1 MASFDDVDIFGPPAP
16 LPDIGYGLEPMEPTP
31 AMQRRDT
38 VAKYLQKI
46 GYEPRRSYQMAEK
59 MVGTGEL
66 VGEFLPGTS
75 KALAE
80 ERDDVWGERLSYL
93 DLLGPAGAAVAI
105 PVKAAKKGIKSLSDA
120 PRLKRAKDMGFDVD
134 NPVYHGTYAKN
145 IDEFKEGHIGSRMDE
160 GFYGRGH
167 YFTDY
172 PGEASYYGPNVGKY
186 FVRGKF
192 LDLTP
197 TKKNSNFNLEDIKYF
212 KFWTKELDKLDMLD
226 EPTKK
231 GLVTLKKIDKY
242 IEDNIKVLP
251 GQNSDGTTGWLAQV
265 TDPTRKAEV
274 WKDSSGVMRRYE
286 NTIDSPIRQRGDGKE
301 FFETKEEAIEALKR
315 TFMNKT
321 RGVSKEPLVRMF
333 PHMDNVLF
341 SLSDYIRVGG
351 KSSREFTEKASKAG
365 YDGIKV
371 GDETVVFN
379 PKNIRSVDAKFDPT
393 KAESA
398 KIAAGITGVAGA
410 GVIGSTLDEPLEGN
424 TREIL

>member
-59 MVGTGEL
+59 MAGTGEL

-134 NPVYHGTYAKN
+134 NPVYHGTTHKV
-145 IDEFKEGHIGSRMDE
+145 DEFDLTKGEIEGHFGDAI
-160 GFYGRGH
+160 
-167 YFTDY
+167 YFTDS
-172 PGEASYYGPNVGKY
+172 PVDASKNYARKGP
-186 FVRGKF
+186 
-192 LDLTP
+192 DLTAKIQREAERLNYGELNYKELMDLAGQP
-197 TKKNSNFNLEDIKYF
+197 RDRFYKRDALARKIAQKLHGSSDNIIPAYLKMEEPLDMTKKNKGWEHNIEY
-212 KFWTKELDKLDMLD
+212 D
-226 EPTKK
+226 E
-231 GLVTLKKIDKY
+231 
-242 IEDNIKVLP
+242 
-251 GQNSDGTTGWLAQV
+251 A
-265 TDPTRKAEV
+265 
-274 WKDSSGVMRRYE
+274 
-286 NTIDSPIRQRGDGKE
+286 GDY
-301 FFETKEEAIEALKR
+301 
-315 TFMNKT
+315 
-321 RGVSKEPLVRMF
+321 V
-333 PHMDNVLF
+333 
-341 SLSDYIRVGG
+341 
-351 KSSREFTEKASKAG
+351 
-365 YDGIKV
+365 
-371 GDETVVFN
+371 DETGNAIDLYESIMVVARKYDFDGQKLFN
-379 PKNIRSVDAKFDPT
+379 DLDIYDFKSFADTDDALRKSDVLWDVSDEYGNLASNQAIKEIYQGVGFDGVIIDAHKQFSSMDIPKGTKHYAVFEPKQVRSIFAKFDPT

-398 KIAAGITGVAGA
+398 KIAAGITGVTGA

>member
-46 GYEPRRSYQMAEK
+46 GYEPRRAYQMAEK

-120 PRLKRAKDMGFDVD
+120 PRLKRAKKMGFDVD
-134 NPVYHGTYAKN
+134 NPVYHGTHTKN
-145 IDEFKEGHIGSRMDE
+145 IDEFKEGHIGARDE
-160 GFYGRGH
+160 GFFGRGH
-167 YFTDY
+167 YFADTQ
-172 PGEASYYGPNVGKY
+172 GEASRYGPNIGKY
-186 FVRGKF
+186 FIKGKA
-192 LDLTP
+192 LDLNT
-197 TKKNSNFNLEDIKYF
+197 NLDVVKTSTYDRF
-212 KFWTKELDKLDMLD
+212 KEWAKQLD
-226 EPTKK
+226 EIGALSKNQKK
-231 GLVTLKKIDKY
+231 ALTDLKKAEGYYKDKVVIDT
-242 IEDNIKVLP
+242 IK
-251 GQNSDGTTGWLAQV
+251 NYDGTTAY
-265 TDPTRKAEV
+265 RA
-274 WKDSSGVMRRYE
+274 
-286 NTIDSPIRQRGDGKE
+286 TIESPIKYKGDKQAEKISSSDIYAFTRNDKNPLGYYPTKE
-301 FFETKEEAIEALKR
+301 NAIRETKSMFLWKMSEGSNPRYPDLGNMYPQLKDYILYEGGPD
-315 TFMNKT
+315 F
-321 RGVSKEPLVRMF
+321 VSKQ
-333 PHMDNVLF
+333 
-341 SLSDYIRVGG
+341 
-351 KSSREFTEKASKAG
+351 ASKAG
-365 YDGIKV
+365 YDMIKV
-371 GDETVVFN
+371 ADETVVFN